1 MNHDV
6 YRNVLLLKQSRLVF
20 TVPHHHQMSL
30 PSSRGTSKMLSDI
43 WTIHL
48 DTICD
53 GGKERHFNHAA
64 KQHSFSYISIIIQ
77 VSSVM
82 NVLENNSRLRMM
94 GDLMLMING

>member
-1 MNHDV
+1 M

-64 KQHSFSYISIIIQ
+64 KQHSFSYISIIFSLGIQ
-77 VSSVM
+77 VSSEM

-94 GDLMLMING
+94 EDLMLMING